1 MKRRMRS
8 AGSKSIAQHVDGLV
22 QKTSNKF
29 ASAIPRRS
37 FIGRLTSGI
46 IVVGGTS
53 LILKPTEAQAT
64 FCGITEC
71 RGTDTVGVCYTSWKV
86 TNASGIGVYKGP
98 SFSAAPVTDTSG
110 NPIIIPVNA
119 HFGRVSNRYSSSCG
133 DPGPRPSYNGFLW
146 GYWCT
151 GTPRQGWIP
160 YGTGY
165 AAGDSGWVGHCCGP
179 AGADFDCTDPKSD
192 CPSYHGCGGSPAP
205 SGTCST
211 AHWVIGT
218 SGSDGSHERY
228 YIRYA
233 ENSTTYG
240 WLVPGDV
247 VYRYGYA
254 HGSCCTAC
262 PSGVW
267 SCVQAV
273 CCAYVPNGCR
283 GWTCSDILDHTTT
296 NNTPCYPGLPCP
308 N

>member
-1 MKRRMRS
+1 MKDKITRRS
-8 AGSKSIAQHVDGLV
+8 KPITGYLDKWLQDAGTHLASK
-22 QKTSNKF
+22 T
-29 ASAIPRRS
+29 PRRT
-37 FIGRLTSGI
+37 FIGRLTTGI
-46 IVVGGTS
+46 IAVGGAS
-53 LILKPTEAQAT
+53 MILKPASARAD
-64 FCGITEC
+64 FCSIEEC
-71 RGTDTVGVCYTSWKV
+71 WGTDMVGVCYSSWIV

-98 SFSAAPVTDTSG
+98 SFSADPVTDTTGS
-110 NPIIIPVNA
+110 PIIIPVNA
-119 HFGRVSNRYSSSCG
+119 HFGRCSNRYSSSCG
-133 DPGPRPSYNGFLW
+133 DPGPRPAYNGFLW

-151 GTPRQGWIP
+151 GTSRQGWIP

-165 AAGDSGWVGHCCGP
+165 AEGDGGWSGHCCGP
-179 AGADFDCTDPKSD
+179 GNADFDCDDAKSA
-192 CPSYHGCGGSPAP
+192 CPGYHGCGGDPAP
-205 SGTCST
+205 SGTCSE

-218 SGSDGSHERY
+218 SGTDGSDQRY

-233 ENSTTYG
+233 QNSTTYG

-254 HGSCCTAC
+254 HGDCCTAC

-283 GWTCSDILDHTTT
+283 GWTCSDVLGYVTS